1 MNVSRHQYKLHS
13 RRCRRLIK
21 LALSPTELTRLL
33 ENVRE
38 NFVRQVGSE
47 DVEGGLSL
55 WGARGLRRR
64 RADALPLLRSSLR
77 PLGSRFPCHCLP
89 QLSKRIYP
97 SDQRTRREQVI
108 IRFRTRTDA
117 LVSQPEAGKI
127 SCVHLPR
134 CARLLPG
141 ACRHQRAGAS
151 EVRR

>member
-1 MNVSRHQYKLHS
+1 MPSSRSAAACFTRINKRSPSPPISIGGQNQASRANHPEMVLYS

-97 SDQRTRREQVI
+97 SDQRTRREQGI
-108 IRFRTRTDA
+108 IRF
-117 LVSQPEAGKI
+117 
-127 SCVHLPR
+127 
-134 CARLLPG
+134 
-141 ACRHQRAGAS
+141 
-151 EVRR
+151 